1 MKESHNFHNTPEWN
15 ELRKLVGERCFLE
28 GRFVLSSGQ
37 VSNYY
42 FDCRKITLHPRG
54 SLLIADIIISIVAQ
68 LEKESG
74 KQVEAVGGPTLGADP
89 IAATVALRS
98 AQLGRKAMDAFI
110 VRKEPKKHGTNLNI
124 ENNPQPGAG
133 VVVVEDVVTTGGT
146 LLQVIDRVEAAGYK
160 VGLVVTVV
168 DRQEG
173 GVEALAEKGF
183 ELDMKI
189 VGELAGIC
197 EKLQDRNMITDKA
210 PALEIAQLLY
220 TPFIASMMGYIMLA
234 EMEMH
239 ALKKV
244 FESQVKLIFMGLR
257 TT

>member
-133 VVVVEDVVTTGGT
+133 VVVVEDVVTTGGAIFRA
-146 LLQVIDRVEAAGYK
+146 LENIEEAGLNVMGVICIVDREQGGGEK
-160 VGLVVTVV
+160 VG
-168 DRQEG
+168 RR
-173 GVEALAEKGF
+173 F
-183 ELDMKI
+183 
-189 VGELAGIC
+189 
-197 EKLQDRNMITDKA
+197 
-210 PALEIAQLLY
+210 
-220 TPFIASMMGYIMLA
+220 PFIPIF
-234 EMEMH
+234 
-239 ALKKV
+239 KKSD
-244 FESQVKLIFMGLR
+244 FD
-257 TT
+257 